1 MDGSESDACYFMF
14 PGPWLTSRARK
25 GSRESIQMAEG
36 LQPRGWSDK
45 EHEGDTPTP
54 LHPKIKKKVL
64 PPGARSRLQ
73 SVLWANCP
81 FNNPA
86 LKSCSR

>member
-54 LHPKIKKKVL
+54 LHPKIKKK
-64 PPGARSRLQ
+64 S
-73 SVLWANCP
+73 SSTWSE
-81 FNNPA
+81 
-86 LKSCSR
+86 KSAPERFVGELSL